1 MDVTCSYCD
10 KKINIPDAKIPKGQ
24 AFSFNCP
31 SCKNKITIGPDA
43 APGDKQDGMS
53 EPDVFTPT
61 TGRPMAMIAHTD
73 PDKYRP
79 IFEEMGYEVYTPS
92 HHQEATDNLREND
105 YNLVLITADFE
116 AVTHSD
122 ASLLETLQGMNM
134 ADRRSQFVIYVASGV
149 KSFNNME
156 AFAMSVSVLVSS
168 EDMAD
173 NSIKG
178 GLKKSIVENERRY
191 RVYNEVSD
199 SFGLL

>member
-1 MDVTCSYCD
+1 MEVTCSSCD
-10 KKINIPDAKIPKGQ
+10 KKINIPDGKIPKGQ

-43 APGDKQDGMS
+43 GPGDKQDKLS
-53 EPDVFTPT
+53 ESDDFTPT
-61 TGRPMAMIAHTD
+61 TGKPVAMIAHTD

-92 HHQEATDNLREND
+92 HHNAATNNLREND
-105 YNLVLITADFE
+105 YNMVLVTADFE
-116 AVTHSD
+116 AVTHSE
-122 ASLLETLQGMNM
+122 ASLLETLQRMNM
-134 ADRRSQFVIYVASGV
+134 ADRRNIFVIYVAPDI

-156 AFAMSVSVLVSS
+156 AFTMSVSVLVSS
-168 EDMAD
+168 EDIVD

-178 GLKKSIVENERRY
+178 RLKKSIAENERRY